1 MNELANKRAFPCAS
15 SPIDNNSDGQS
26 GMTYRQWLAGLAM
39 QGFVTQLDPGFI
51 RASEPVPPWYAKRAV
66 EMADALIA
74 ELERKP
80 EA

>member
-15 SPIDNNSDGQS
+15 SPADNNGDGQS
-26 GMTYRQWLAGLAM
+26 GMTLRQYYAGLAM
-39 QGFVTQLDPGFI
+39 QGFVTKFEPGHLL
-51 RASEPVPPWYAKRAV
+51 ASEPVPPWYAKRAV